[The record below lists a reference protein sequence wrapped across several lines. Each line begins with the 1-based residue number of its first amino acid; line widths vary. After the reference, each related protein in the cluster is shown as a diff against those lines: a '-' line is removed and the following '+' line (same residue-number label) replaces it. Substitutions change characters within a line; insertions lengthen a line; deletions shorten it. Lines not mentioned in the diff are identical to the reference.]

1 MITSL
6 CLLRRSLNGF
16 VVDSLFC
23 IPSAPV
29 QTKFPAGSEQEH
41 WFPLFII
48 VSIIL
53 KNVRDATN
61 VNILTHSLLNTN
73 MKNNNIYQS
82 FVDNLKTEEQD
93 IVKALDSFIKYL
105 GFDDFERTDTQN
117 IGHVL
122 TTEVLGFDDRRI
134 FISVI
139 DNKDCSIT
147 GRYVITDKDVNV
159 LDIITFNQDN
169 DEWSEYEL

>member
-1 MITSL
+1 
-6 CLLRRSLNGF
+6 
-16 VVDSLFC
+16 
-23 IPSAPV
+23 
-29 QTKFPAGSEQEH
+29 
-41 WFPLFII
+41 
-48 VSIIL
+48 
-53 KNVRDATN
+53 
-61 VNILTHSLLNTN
+61 
-73 MKNNNIYQS
+73 MKNNIYQS

-93 IVKALDSFIKYL
+93 IMKALDSFIKYL
-105 GFDDFERTDTQN
+105 GFDDFERTCTQN

-159 LDIITFNQDN
+159 LDIITFKQDN
-169 DEWSEYEL
+169 DEWNEDVWPYNNASSLWQFR